1 MSIYLFKSQEQW
13 EQFNT
18 SMAKI
23 FEVEHIPTK
32 YESIKLSNEK
42 LPGTWLGLKHTEETI
57 TKMKQ
62 YNPSEET
69 RRKIGDSHKGKKQSW
84 ITEMNKNRKLDK
96 TCSHCDKTV
105 GYLNYGKWHGDKCKL
120 KT

>member
-18 SMAKI
+18 NMSKI
-23 FEVEHIPTK
+23 FEMEHKTSGYEPIKIMNQKIPG
-32 YESIKLSNEK
+32 
-42 LPGTWLGLKHTEETI
+42 PWLGLKHTEETI
-57 TKMKQ
+57 TKMKR

-69 RRKIGDSHKGKKQSW
+69 RKKIGDSHKGKKQSW
-84 ITEMNKNRKLDK
+84 ISEMNKNRKLDK
-96 TCSHCDKTV
+96 VCPHCNKTI

-120 KT
+120 KV